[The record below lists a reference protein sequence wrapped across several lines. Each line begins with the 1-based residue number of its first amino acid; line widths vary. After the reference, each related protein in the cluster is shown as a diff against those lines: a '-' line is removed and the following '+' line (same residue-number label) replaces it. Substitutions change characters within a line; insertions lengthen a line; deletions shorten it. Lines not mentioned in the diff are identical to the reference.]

1 MLKLFFLIYT
11 TLTLTLIMLALKSLI
26 MINKY
31 LNPKKYL
38 NYIKNRILDRLKP
51 IAINLIKR
59 NYAYQ
64 MEHLICGYNW
74 DFINNDL
81 FLKGY
86 SKAMDV
92 DPSPGWPEKK
102 WQINQIGAWV
112 IYTTQWAAKQA
123 LTLDGDFVECGTYKG
138 RHAISILESLN
149 WNEKKRGKKF
159 YLFDTFYGL
168 DEIISSK
175 EEVISYKSSYKDFS
189 YESVKDSFNNFENI
203 IITKGIVPTSLKEL
217 DISKV
222 CFLHIDMNS
231 VRPEVSALEYFWPK
245 LVKNAIVI
253 FDDYGQPGHEKQK
266 SAIDR
271 LCRELGRDVYTIPTG
286 QGLLIK

>member
-1 MLKLFFLIYT
+1 
-11 TLTLTLIMLALKSLI
+11 

-31 LNPKKYL
+31 LNPKKYF
-38 NYIKNRILDRLKP
+38 NYVKNRILDQLQP
-51 IAINLIKR
+51 IAKYVLKR
-59 NYAYQ
+59 NYVYG
-64 MEHLICGYNW
+64 MEHLICGYNR

-86 SKAMDV
+86 SKAMEV
-92 DPSPGWPEKK
+92 DPSPGWPLKK
-102 WQINQIGAWV
+102 WKQNQVGAWV

-123 LTLDGDFVECGTYKG
+123 LSLDGDFVECGTYKG

-149 WNEKKRGKKF
+149 WNENNRGKKF

-168 DEIISSK
+168 DESISSK
-175 EEVISYKSSYKDFS
+175 EEVISYQSSYQDFT
-189 YESVKDSFNNFENI
+189 YETVKESFKKYENI
-203 IITKGIVPTSLKEL
+203 IITKGVVPASLNEV
-217 DISKV
+217 DINKV

-231 VRPEVSALEYFWPK
+231 AKPEVSALEYFWQK
-245 LVKNAIVI
+245 LVNNVLVI

-266 SAIDR
+266 LAIDQ
-271 LCRELGRDVYTIPTG
+271 LCIKLGRDVYTIPTG